1 MLLISDANIL
11 IDMDVGGLLEAMFR
25 LEEGFAVPDVL
36 YMEELEAQHGE
47 LPGLGLKVLPL
58 ADEGVIAAIAL
69 QDVYHGP
76 SINDLFALQLA
87 KQENCPLVTG
97 DGDLREAATA
107 EGVEL
112 RGTLWL
118 VEAMVERKIISVDKA
133 SAAYDEMKRSGRRL
147 PWVEVDKQINRLRKA
162 NSRT

>member
-36 YMEELEAQHGE
+36 YIEELEEQHGE
-47 LPGLGLKVLPL
+47 LPALGLQVLPL
-58 ADEGVIAAIAL
+58 QDEGVEAAMAL
-69 QDVYHGP
+69 LDVYHGP
-76 SINDLFALQLA
+76 STNDLFALQLA
-87 KQENCPLVTG
+87 RQENCPLLTG
-97 DGDLREAATA
+97 DGALREAATT

-118 VEAMVERKIISVDKA
+118 VEAMVERNIISVDRA
-133 SAAYDEMKRSGRRL
+133 SAAYDEMKRNGRRL
-147 PWVEVDKQINRLRKA
+147 PWPEVDKQIKRLRKTY
-162 NSRT
+162 S

>member
-36 YMEELEAQHGE
+36 YMEELEEQHGE

-58 ADEGVIAAIAL
+58 EDEGIAAAMVLLDI
-69 QDVYHGP
+69 YHGP
-76 SINDLFALQLA
+76 STNDLFALQLA
-87 KQENCPLVTG
+87 KQESCPLVTG
-97 DGDLREAATA
+97 DGDLRTAATA

-118 VEAMVERKIISVDKA
+118 VEAMVRKGIIDKDR
-133 SAAYDEMKRSGRRL
+133 AATAYEAMRVGGRRL
-147 PWVEVDKQINRLRKA
+147 PWKEAERRLKA
-162 NSRT
+162 LK